1 MVIFNELR
9 IKEDGACLIVDCEIE
24 NVDVYA
30 GMYIDSI
37 YIDYYK
43 NTSSVSMPS
52 GKAFLLWENKT
63 SDTSIRN
70 RRVSMPVSD
79 LARTQFGISRFDD
92 GLFYVIV
99 NCGGTPSSDI
109 RYYPCGADDPKRI
122 GVVLDWRAFYQ
133 RGMSYV
139 NSIVGACGSR
149 NFCDSPDGFEDF
161 IILWNALKLAISTC
175 DWMLVKDLWEKF
187 LKAPYSASGGS
198 VTPVRPSGCGCG
210 R

>member
-9 IKEDGACLIVDCEIE
+9 IKEDGTCLIVDCEIE

-30 GMYIDSI
+30 NMYIQSI

-43 NTSSVSMPS
+43 NTSAVSLPS
-52 GKAFLLWENKT
+52 SKAFLWWENT
-63 SDTSIRN
+63 GSDATIRS
-70 RRVSMPVSD
+70 RRVSISKAALSRAD
-79 LARTQFGISRFDD
+79 FGISTFDD

-99 NCGGTPSSDI
+99 NCGGNPTSNI
-109 RYYPCGADDPKRI
+109 IYYPCGSDNPQRI
-122 GVVLDWRAFYQ
+122 GVVLDWRSFYQ

-139 NSIVGACGSR
+139 NSIVGSCGSR

-187 LKAPYSASGGS
+187 LKSPYTAAGS